1 MHCWEYKLTNAVDR
15 QTDRQQHGGS
25 AEDCSDSSTRDRQYG
40 GDLKR
45 ENQGPNSRSRNLFL
59 NLSEMNEFSQHSQ
72 EEAEEAVRSRMCAHQ
87 YPL

>member
-15 QTDRQQHGGS
+15 QTDRQQHGGG

-40 GDLKR
+40 GDLR

-59 NLSEMNEFSQHSQ
+59 NLSEMEEFSQHSQ